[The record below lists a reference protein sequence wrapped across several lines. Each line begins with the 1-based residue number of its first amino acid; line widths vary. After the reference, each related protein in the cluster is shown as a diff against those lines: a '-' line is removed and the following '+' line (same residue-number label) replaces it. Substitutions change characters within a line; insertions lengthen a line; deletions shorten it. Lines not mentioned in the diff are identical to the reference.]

1 MLIRRVD
8 PVLPRQPAIPP
19 PVPMPAWLW
28 SGLKR
33 VTGVDRLE
41 ALYRQLPSDLEG
53 VEFARQALEKLGVE
67 WSAASHEIEEIPS
80 TGGVV
85 IAANHPY
92 GGIDGLAAIVG
103 IAGRRPDLKVV
114 ATRALSGIPAL
125 KEMIIPVDNFGVKE
139 ARGGNITAVRQALRH
154 VKSGGALLM
163 FPAGEVA
170 HLELRSRQVVDPT
183 WKKAAVGLLVTSEAP
198 VIPLYVHGSN
208 SIGFHLAGL
217 LHPSLRTLLLPR
229 EVTNKRGSTLD
240 LRFGNPIS
248 NERLRACGR
257 PKRVEQLLKVK
268 LYSLAAPRA
277 RSLPTIATGAEKRHA
292 PVDVAPPRNP
302 KLILDEVDALDS
314 RAHLLTVGS
323 IDVLIAK
330 GAAIPNLLHEIGRL
344 REITFRAVGE
354 GTGSALDIDRF
365 DRFYEHLIAWDRKK
379 HCVIGAYRLARIDE
393 VRRCY
398 GRASLYLN
406 TLFEFRDPLL
416 TLLGPT
422 LELGRSFV
430 RPEYQRSFVPLLAL
444 WRGIAEYVSRNPRY
458 SKLIG
463 PVSVSADFDE
473 ASRDLMVRYLRWH
486 HLDPVLGA
494 LVRPRTPYRPFRSLA
509 VMRHSLL
516 QMQEIDELSPLLCM
530 SAETPESRSAS
541 VPVLLRQYL
550 KLGGRVL
557 SFNVDESFGHCV
569 DCLTVVDLCQTSD
582 EVLSKYMDK
591 SGLRRFRD
599 HHANSS
605 LMKTARRLNRT

>member
-8 PVLPRQPAIPP
+8 PVPPHPPEIPS

-28 SGLKR
+28 RELRR
-33 VTGVDRLE
+33 VTGIDRLE
-41 ALYRQLPSDLEG
+41 VLYRQLPSDIEG
-53 VEFARQALEKLGVE
+53 IEFARQALDKLGVE
-67 WSAASHEIEEIPS
+67 CAAKPHEVESIPT

-103 IAGRRPDLKVV
+103 IASRRPDLKVV

-125 KEMIIPVDNFGVKE
+125 KNMIIPVDNFGVKE

-170 HLELRSRQVVDPT
+170 HLELSSRQVVDPT
-183 WKKAAVGLLVTSEAP
+183 WKKSAVGLLVTSEAP

-240 LRFGNPIS
+240 LRFGSPIS
-248 NERLRACGR
+248 NKRLRACGR
-257 PKRVEQLLKVK
+257 PERVEQFLKLK

-277 RSLPTIATGAEKRHA
+277 CRPPTIAPGAEKPSAHI
-292 PVDVAPPRNP
+292 DIAPPRNP
-302 KLILDEVDALDS
+302 KLISDEVDALDR
-314 RAHLLTVGS
+314 RAHLLTIGS
-323 IDVLIAK
+323 IDLLVAQGTI
-330 GAAIPNLLHEIGRL
+330 IPNLLHEIGRL

-354 GTGSALDIDRF
+354 GTGSALDLDRF
-365 DRFYEHLIAWDRKK
+365 DRIYEHLIAWDRKK
-379 HCVIGAYRLARIDE
+379 KCVIGAYRLARVDE
-393 VRRCY
+393 VRRRY

-416 TLLGPT
+416 TLLGST

-430 RPEYQRSFVPLLAL
+430 RPEYQRSYIPLLAL

-463 PVSVSADFDE
+463 PVSMSADYDE
-473 ASRDLMVRYLRWH
+473 ASRDLMVRYLSWH

-509 VMRHSLL
+509 VMRRSLL
-516 QMQEIDELSPLLCM
+516 KMQEIDELSPLLSM
-530 SAETPESRSAS
+530 SAETSESRSAS

-569 DCLTVVDLCQTSD
+569 DCLTLVDLCQTSD
-582 EVLSKYMDK
+582 EVLSKYMGE
-591 SGLRRFRD
+591 SSLRRFRD